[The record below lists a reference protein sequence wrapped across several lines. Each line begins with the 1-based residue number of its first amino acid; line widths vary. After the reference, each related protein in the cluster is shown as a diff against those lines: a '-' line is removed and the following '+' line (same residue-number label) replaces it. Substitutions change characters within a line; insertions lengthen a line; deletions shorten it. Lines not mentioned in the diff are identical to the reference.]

1 MARTTKSRGK
11 TNFRLDN
18 SPYPLF
24 KGLRNAAKNIFNK
37 TPVGMIANAIKGGG
51 GGGEGG
57 SIGERLDRIEQKL
70 DQASSEAGSAD
81 AVIGG
86 NQDIDLAELSANKA
100 AKKAAQAAQGVDD
113 SAEMLTKIV

>member
-11 TNFRLDN
+11 TNFKLDN

-24 KGLRNAAKNIFNK
+24 KGLRSGIKNLFNASPAGQLINTIRDRK
-37 TPVGMIANAIKGGG
+37 
-51 GGGEGG
+51 EGG

-70 DQASSEAGSAD
+70 DQAGSETGSAD

-86 NQDIDLAELSANKA
+86 NQDIDPAELAANK
-100 AKKAAQAAQGVDD
+100 AKKAAMGGGDD
-113 SAEMLTKIV
+113 EELLQTEV

>member
-24 KGLRNAAKNIFNK
+24 KGLRKGLKNIFNAS
-37 TPVGMIANAIKGGG
+37 PVGMLANTLKGGG
-51 GGGEGG
+51 GSGGEGG
-57 SIGERLDRIEQKL
+57 SIGERLTRIEQKL
-70 DQASSEAGSAD
+70 DQAGSETGSAD

-86 NQDIDLAELSANKA
+86 NQNIDPAELAAGK
-100 AKKAAQAAQGVDD
+100 AKKAAMSGGDDEELLQAEV
-113 SAEMLTKIV
+113 

>member
-70 DQASSEAGSAD
+70 DQASSETGSAD
-81 AVIGG
+81 AIAG
-86 NQDIDLAELSANKA
+86 NQDIDPAELSAGK
-100 AKKAAQAAQGVDD
+100 AKKIAMRGGGDEELLQTEV
-113 SAEMLTKIV
+113 

>member
-11 TNFRLDN
+11 TNFKLNN

-24 KGLRNAAKNIFNK
+24 KGLRKGLKNIFNAS
-37 TPVGMIANAIKGGG
+37 PVGILANTLKGGG

-70 DQASSEAGSAD
+70 DQTSSETGSAD

-86 NQDIDLAELSANKA
+86 NENIDPAELAANK
-100 AKKAAQAAQGVDD
+100 AKKAAMGGGDD
-113 SAEMLTKIV
+113 EELLQKEV